1 MIDLLMRPNINA
13 ALVRGAELQ
22 RRSEDSA
29 KSSAKRDKDKAD
41 LKKQKSVVFHF
52 LRLNDNTSW
61 LMTIIWQLEG
71 TMQWKK
77 QRIKQRKLRKGKEE
91 LKNRKWIFRNFML

>member
-22 RRSEDSA
+22 RRNEDSA

-52 LRLNDNTSW
+52 FT
-61 LMTIIWQLEG
+61 
-71 TMQWKK
+71 
-77 QRIKQRKLRKGKEE
+77 
-91 LKNRKWIFRNFML
+91 LKR